1 MNKYWG
7 SPRNEDYSALES
19 ILGSPVMASSS
30 GMAVRLPLIT
40 LLFCCLIPRQGLY
53 KMMSCNCTPQ
63 GPMHERL
70 DASVHTLPGPETPIK
85 ILLRHPYVT
94 TPPYGQF

>member
-1 MNKYWG
+1 MRGTVFGNGCPATFNYI
-7 SPRNEDYSALES
+7 AF
-19 ILGSPVMASSS
+19 
-30 GMAVRLPLIT
+30 
-40 LLFCCLIPRQGLY
+40 LLFDSSAGAILY